1 MQYFTFIGTGKYDK
15 IKYSFQEGQKPDL
28 ETKYVQEAIV
38 NGFNEEIDEI
48 FIFCTV
54 ESREAHGIILK
65 RRLEEQYHK
74 KVNFIVV
81 SFDVQT
87 EEIVL
92 EMNKVLK
99 EDFII
104 DITHSFRNI
113 PIAVTLITRY
123 LEYSKGYHLKHL
135 YYGNFSNG
143 LIIDMLK
150 QYQNMQLVNELES
163 FDKYLKVSSVSL
175 SKYESSKKIDDLLLV
190 FDEFNRMIEFCEF
203 DKSVDKMRRITE
215 LSRGILKD
223 KNYIL
228 IHPYLER
235 IIMKFESVN
244 GNKRKSLKKIAL
256 IQILLQHRLYQIA
269 ITFTDQLIREEL
281 VHYVY
286 FPKLLDFNKQSVDQ
300 LPRYPKRKDT
310 YNLSTDVLKFYE
322 IHGKQEGI
330 NKYPEV
336 ERYINKNGSAETS
349 EKIRKLKKDKIDKF
363 YSSIRNHINHGEE
376 IEDIDDVK
384 NIVKDCLDLL
394 TNFIKER

>member
-1 MQYFTFIGTGKYDK
+1 MQYFTFIGTSKYDE
-15 IKYSFQEGQKPDL
+15 IKYLFQEEQKPNL

-38 NGFNEEIDEI
+38 NGFYGEIDEI

-54 ESREAHGIILK
+54 ESREVHGIVLK
-65 RRLEEQYHK
+65 KRLEEQYHK
-74 KVNFIVV
+74 KVHFIEV

-113 PIAVTLITRY
+113 PIAVTLIIRY

-175 SKYESSKKIDDLLLV
+175 SKYESSKKIDNLLLV

-203 DKSVDKMRRITE
+203 DKSVDKIRKITE

-223 KNYIL
+223 SNYIL

-244 GNKRKSLKKIAL
+244 RNKMKSLKKIAL

-394 TNFIKER
+394 TNFIKE

>member
-15 IKYSFQEGQKPDL
+15 IKYSFQEGQKPEL

-74 KVNFIVV
+74 KVHFIVV

-135 YYGNFSNG
+135 YYGNSSNR

-163 FDKYLKVSSVSL
+163 FDKYLKVSKVSL
-175 SKYESSKKIDDLLLV
+175 SKYESSKEIDDLLLV
-190 FDEFNRMIEFCEF
+190 FAEFNRMIEFCEF
-203 DKSVDKMRRITE
+203 DKSIDKIRRITE

-281 VHYVY
+281 VHYIY
-286 FPKLLDFNKQSVDQ
+286 FPKLPDFNKQLVDQ
-300 LPRYPKRKDT
+300 LLRYPKRKDT
-310 YNLSTDVLKFYE
+310 YNLSTDILKFYE
-322 IHGKQEGI
+322 IHGKRERI
-330 NKYPEV
+330 DKYSEV
-336 ERYINKNGSAETS
+336 ERYINKNGSVETS
-349 EKIRKLKKDKIDKF
+349 EKIRKLKNDKIDKF

-376 IEDIDDVK
+376 IEEINDVE
-384 NIVKDCLDLL
+384 NIVNDCLNLL
-394 TNFIKER
+394 TNFIKEQ